1 LVVGGLLPLRDLAR
15 CVHSCPEYNVTIW

>member
-15 CVHSCPEYNVTIW
+15 RVHSCPEYNVTIW